1 MIRRYQGI
9 VSWTTAFSFIIFCL
23 FPTTTWTQ
31 DNSNFDPSAS
41 IDLISCELLGT
52 PKLQLSL
59 PSIGSI
65 GKIYDVGSESTRY
78 RLWDTITNT
87 VLDVQ
92 GTLFDRSAAAS
103 LLVGLQSIEELWQLE
118 LKRVVS
124 YNNACW
130 EYRLSLKEAEV
141 QSRDARIV
149 IISEEMSERIQ
160 IKDDQIK
167 FLSENYRP
175 APWYETGEFWFGTG
189 LIAGIALT
197 IGAGYALHLA
207 DRQ

>member
-1 MIRRYQGI
+1 MIGQHQGI
-9 VSWTTAFSFIIFCL
+9 RSWTAIFSFIFCL
-23 FPTTTWTQ
+23 FPMPAIAQ
-31 DNSNFDPSAS
+31 DDSNFDLSAS

-59 PSIGSI
+59 PSIGSA

-78 RLWDTITNT
+78 RLWDTTT
-87 VLDVQ
+87 SSVVDVQ

-103 LLVGLQSIEELWQLE
+103 LLVGLQSVEELWQIE
-118 LKRVVS
+118 LKRVIS

-130 EYRLSLKEAEV
+130 QYRLSLKEAEV
-141 QSRDARIV
+141 RSRDTRIET
-149 IISEEMSERIQ
+149 ISEEMLERLQ

-175 APWYETGEFWFGTG
+175 ASWYETGEFWFGTG
-189 LIAGIALT
+189 LIAGVALT
-197 IGAGYALHLA
+197 IGAGYALYLA
-207 DRQ
+207 GGQ